1 MKFSY
6 LCFGFCFGMAI
17 SSLIHGEV
25 ARGLIQMLGASLSL
39 PGMLFGGK

>member
-17 SSLIHGEV
+17 CSFINGE
-25 ARGLIQMLGASLSL
+25 ATKGLIQVLGASLSL